1 MPTIEHNGTSVDVDE
16 KGFLAEPD
24 SWTEEIAIIIA
35 FSISIKHLSKDH
47 WSIIN
52 FIREHW
58 LKHDVAPMIRVLCRE
73 TNLNLK
79 QIYELFPD
87 GPANG
92 ACKCAG
98 LPKPEGCV

>member
-1 MPTIEHNGTSVDVDE
+1 MPKIEHNGITVEIDE
-16 KGFLAEPD
+16 KGFLAKPD
-24 SWTEEIAIIIA
+24 SWTEEIAHVIA
-35 FSISIKHLSKDH
+35 QSICITNLTKEHMSV
-47 WSIIN
+47 IN

-73 TNLNLK
+73 TNMNLK

>member
-1 MPTIEHNGTSVDVDE
+1 MSEIEHNGITVEVDE
-16 KGFLAEPD
+16 KGFLANPD
-24 SWTEEIAIIIA
+24 SWTEEIADVIA
-35 FSISIKHLSKDH
+35 YSISITKLTNEHMSV
-47 WSIIN
+47 IN
-52 FIREHW
+52 FIRKHW
-58 LKHDVAPMIRVLCRE
+58 QKHDVAPMIRVLCRE
-73 TNLNLK
+73 TNMNLK